1 MTVLQH
7 LSIAVLVKM
16 GKEGYLISLLKMGKS
31 SHFDQQAEKILTQ
44 THATMVCPLA
54 HISAFHVFLHLHFL
68 PMKSIFSITKLLKL
82 SVEIFY

>member
-7 LSIAVLVKM
+7 LSIAVLVKI
-16 GKEGYLISLLKMGKS
+16 GQEGYLISLLKKGKS

-54 HISAFHVFLHLHFL
+54 HISAFHLFLHLHFFAHE
-68 PMKSIFSITKLLKL
+68 KYF
-82 SVEIFY
+82 